1 MHSKKQKQTNQMKL
15 KIIFQ
20 SEFGGKQSSLDF
32 NLYNTPTVDKVLEL
46 LDKAKADVHSSIA
59 YRIDTKHKQSA
70 QTSLELAMEMNR
82 IIDNVNELKCV
93 EIPNSCYLETSIEP
107 HLQTDK
113 LNHLH
118 LIFQEY
124 SEKYGVGYDE
134 TQELLERVN
143 TLVHL
148 LESAPVEMDQVFIV
162 AKQEHFRPKSI
173 EGIDVTIPDS
183 EHDTR
188 LPWGMWGY
196 LELDYNTVGKDLG
209 ACFGTNDIVLA
220 TDKADELRQQETY
233 APAFAVNFVE
243 GPDSKNT
250 EESDTIKINEYY
262 DWCNQHN
269 IPLNFTE
276 PKYKVGR
283 IRLGEIATEYTMQ
296 QIQEL
301 VLEYPNIVDIV
312 AINDK

>member
-1 MHSKKQKQTNQMKL
+1 MKL
-15 KIIFQ
+15 KIILQ
-20 SEFGGKQSSLDF
+20 SEFAGKQKTLDF
-32 NLYNTPTVDKVLEL
+32 DLYQKPIVTKVLEL
-46 LDKAKADVHSSIA
+46 LDRAKQDVHSSIDF
-59 YRIDTKHKQSA
+59 RIDSKQKQSD

-82 IIDNVNELKCV
+82 IIDTVNSLDCV
-93 EIPNSCYLETSIEP
+93 TIPDSCYLETSIDP

-143 TLVHL
+143 ILVHL

-162 AKQEHFRPKSI
+162 AKQEYYRPKTI
-173 EGIDVTIPDS
+173 EGIDVTLTDEDHDS
-183 EHDTR
+183 R

-209 ACFGTNDIVLA
+209 ACFGTDDVVLA
-220 TDKADELRQQETY
+220 TEKADELRQQETY
-233 APAFAVNFVE
+233 APVFAVNFVE
-243 GPDSKNT
+243 GPHNKNT
-250 EESDTIKINEYY
+250 EEQDKAKIQEYY
-262 DWCNQHN
+262 AWCSNN
-269 IPLNFTE
+269 NVPLNYLE

-283 IRLGEIATEYTMQ
+283 IRLGELSQEYSME
-296 QIQEL
+296 QIQQL
-301 VLEYPNIVDIV
+301 TLEYPNIVDIV

>member
-1 MHSKKQKQTNQMKL
+1 M
-15 KIIFQ
+15 
-20 SEFGGKQSSLDF
+20 
-32 NLYNTPTVDKVLEL
+32 
-46 LDKAKADVHSSIA
+46 
-59 YRIDTKHKQSA
+59 
-70 QTSLELAMEMNR
+70 
-82 IIDNVNELKCV
+82 
-93 EIPNSCYLETSIEP
+93 
-107 HLQTDK
+107 
-113 LNHLH
+113 
-118 LIFQEY
+118 
-124 SEKYGVGYDE
+124 
-134 TQELLERVN
+134 
-143 TLVHL
+143 
-148 LESAPVEMDQVFIV
+148 FIV
-162 AKQEHFRPKSI
+162 AKQEHFRPKVI

-209 ACFGTNDIVLA
+209 ACFGTNDVVLA

-283 IRLGEIATEYTMQ
+283 IRLGEISTEYTMQ

>member
-1 MHSKKQKQTNQMKL
+1 MKL
-15 KIIFQ
+15 RLILQ
-20 SEFGGKQSSLDF
+20 SKTGQDTNYIDF
-32 NLYNTPTVDKVLEL
+32 NLYDTPVVQKILNVLERT
-46 LDKAKADVHSSIA
+46 KQDVHSSIS

-82 IIDNVNELKCV
+82 IIDQVNDLGCIT
-93 EIPNSCYLETSIEP
+93 IPDSCYLETSIEP

-124 SEKYGVGYDE
+124 SEEFGVGYDK

-162 AKQEHFRPKSI
+162 AKQEYYRPESLQD
-173 EGIDVTIPDS
+173 IDVTLTD
-183 EHDTR
+183 EDHNTR

-209 ACFGTNDIVLA
+209 ACFGTNDTVLA
-220 TDKADELRQQETY
+220 NTPNEIRQQENY

-243 GPDSKNT
+243 GPHNKNT
-250 EESDTIKINEYY
+250 EESDKIKIKEYY
-262 DWCNQHN
+262 TWCANTN
-269 IPLNFTE
+269 VPFNYLE

-283 IRLGEIATEYTMQ
+283 IRLGEIAKEWTISE
-296 QIQEL
+296 IQDL
-301 VLEYPNIVDIV
+301 VVKYPNIIEIV

>member
-1 MHSKKQKQTNQMKL
+1 MKL
-15 KIIFQ
+15 KIILQ
-20 SEFGGKQSSLDF
+20 SEFGGKQKTLDF
-32 NLYNTPTVDKVLEL
+32 DLYQKPIVTKVLEL
-46 LDKAKADVHSSIA
+46 LDRAKQDVDRSIDF
-59 YRIDTKHKQSA
+59 RIDSKQKQSD

-82 IIDNVNELKCV
+82 IIDTVNSLDCV
-93 EIPNSCYLETSIEP
+93 TIPDSCYLETSIDP

-143 TLVHL
+143 ILVHL

-162 AKQEHFRPKSI
+162 AKQEYYRPKTI
-173 EGIDVTIPDS
+173 EGIDVTLTDEDHDS
-183 EHDTR
+183 R

-209 ACFGTNDIVLA
+209 ACFGTDDVVLA
-220 TDKADELRQQETY
+220 TEKADELRQQETY
-233 APAFAVNFVE
+233 APVFAVNFVE
-243 GPDSKNT
+243 GPHNKNT
-250 EESDTIKINEYY
+250 EEQDKAKIQEYY
-262 DWCNQHN
+262 AWCSNN
-269 IPLNFTE
+269 NVPLNYLE

-283 IRLGEIATEYTMQ
+283 IRLGELSQEYSME
-296 QIQEL
+296 QIQQL
-301 VLEYPNIVDIV
+301 TLEYPNIVDIV

>member
-1 MHSKKQKQTNQMKL
+1 MKL
-15 KIIFQ
+15 KIILQ
-20 SEFGGKQSSLDF
+20 SEFGGKQKTLDF
-32 NLYNTPTVDKVLEL
+32 DLYQKPIVTKVLEL
-46 LDKAKADVHSSIA
+46 LDRAKQDVHSSIDF
-59 YRIDTKHKQSA
+59 RIDSKQKQSD

-82 IIDNVNELKCV
+82 IIDTVNSLDCLT
-93 EIPNSCYLETSIEP
+93 IPDSCYLETSIDP

-143 TLVHL
+143 ILVHL

-162 AKQEHFRPKSI
+162 AKQEYYRPKTI
-173 EGIDVTIPDS
+173 EGIDVTLTDEDHDS
-183 EHDTR
+183 R

-209 ACFGTNDIVLA
+209 ACFGTDDVVLA
-220 TDKADELRQQETY
+220 TEKADELRQQETY
-233 APAFAVNFVE
+233 APVFAVNFVE
-243 GPDSKNT
+243 GPHNKNT
-250 EESDTIKINEYY
+250 EEQDKAKIQEYY
-262 DWCNQHN
+262 AWCSNN
-269 IPLNFTE
+269 NVPLNYLE

-283 IRLGEIATEYTMQ
+283 IRLGELSQEYSME
-296 QIQEL
+296 QIQQL
-301 VLEYPNIVDIV
+301 TLEYPNIVDIV

>member
-1 MHSKKQKQTNQMKL
+1 MKL
-15 KIIFQ
+15 KIILQ
-20 SEFGGKQSSLDF
+20 SEFGGKQKTLDF
-32 NLYNTPTVDKVLEL
+32 DLYQKPIVTKVLEL
-46 LDKAKADVHSSIA
+46 LDRAKQDVHSSIDF
-59 YRIDTKHKQSA
+59 RIDSKQKQSD

-82 IIDNVNELKCV
+82 IIDTVNSLDCV
-93 EIPNSCYLETSIEP
+93 TIPDSCYLETSIDP

-143 TLVHL
+143 ILVHL

-162 AKQEHFRPKSI
+162 AKQEYYRPKTI
-173 EGIDVTIPDS
+173 EGIDITLTDEDHDS
-183 EHDTR
+183 R

-209 ACFGTNDIVLA
+209 ACFGTDDVVLA
-220 TDKADELRQQETY
+220 TEKADELRQQETY
-233 APAFAVNFVE
+233 APVFAVNFVE
-243 GPDSKNT
+243 GPHNKNT
-250 EESDTIKINEYY
+250 EEQDKAKIQEYY
-262 DWCNQHN
+262 AWCSNN
-269 IPLNFTE
+269 NVPLNYLD

-283 IRLGEIATEYTMQ
+283 IRLGELSQEYSME
-296 QIQEL
+296 QIQQL
-301 VLEYPNIVDIV
+301 TLEYPNIVDIV

>member
-1 MHSKKQKQTNQMKL
+1 MKL
-15 KIIFQ
+15 KIILQ
-20 SEFGGKQSSLDF
+20 SEFGGKQKTLDF
-32 NLYNTPTVDKVLEL
+32 DLYQKPIVTKVLEL
-46 LDKAKADVHSSIA
+46 LDRAKQDVHSSIDF
-59 YRIDTKHKQSA
+59 RIDSKQKQSD

-82 IIDNVNELKCV
+82 IIDTVNSLDCV
-93 EIPNSCYLETSIEP
+93 TIPDSCYLETSIDP

-143 TLVHL
+143 ILVHL

-162 AKQEHFRPKSI
+162 AKQEYYRPKTI
-173 EGIDVTIPDS
+173 EGIDVTLTDEDHDS
-183 EHDTR
+183 R

-209 ACFGTNDIVLA
+209 ACFGTDDVVLA
-220 TDKADELRQQETY
+220 TEKADELRQQETY
-233 APAFAVNFVE
+233 APVFAVNFVE
-243 GPDSKNT
+243 GPHNKNT
-250 EESDTIKINEYY
+250 EEQDKAKIQEYY
-262 DWCNQHN
+262 AWCSNN
-269 IPLNFTE
+269 NVPLNYLE

-283 IRLGEIATEYTMQ
+283 IRLGELSQEYSME
-296 QIQEL
+296 QIQQL
-301 VLEYPNIVDIV
+301 TLEYPNIVDIV

>member
-1 MHSKKQKQTNQMKL
+1 MKL
-15 KIIFQ
+15 KIILQ
-20 SEFGGKQSSLDF
+20 SEFGGKQKTLDF
-32 NLYNTPTVDKVLEL
+32 DLYQKPIVTKVLEL
-46 LDKAKADVHSSIA
+46 LDRAKQDVHSSIDF
-59 YRIDTKHKQSA
+59 RIDSKQKQSD

-82 IIDNVNELKCV
+82 IIDTVNSLDCV
-93 EIPNSCYLETSIEP
+93 TIPDSCYLETSIDP

-143 TLVHL
+143 ILVHL

-162 AKQEHFRPKSI
+162 AKQEYYRPKTI
-173 EGIDVTIPDS
+173 EGIDITLTDEDHDS
-183 EHDTR
+183 R

-209 ACFGTNDIVLA
+209 ACFGTDDVVLA
-220 TDKADELRQQETY
+220 TEKADELRQQETY
-233 APAFAVNFVE
+233 APVFAVNFVE
-243 GPDSKNT
+243 GPHNKNT
-250 EESDTIKINEYY
+250 EEQDKAKIQEYY
-262 DWCNQHN
+262 AWCSNN
-269 IPLNFTE
+269 NVPLNYLD

-283 IRLGEIATEYTMQ
+283 IRLGELSQEYSME
-296 QIQEL
+296 QIQQL
-301 VLEYPNIVDIV
+301 ILEYPNIVDIV